1 MKLRVC
7 SSFPFPRPHSIL
19 FTIAPIPSFAS
30 LNTPFATISFHTRPK
45 PDNQRSTTNTGPR
58 TTMKSETAP
67 FSPRSK
73 PDGTTPLQ
81 FSIPTTRSPTIWIIG
96 PSRGLLR
103 RKCRKELGSGNMGSG
118 RASRLA
124 SRLEVVK
131 WSVSLSPRYSSCA
144 DDQIPS
150 SDHERMVR
158 QK

>member
-1 MKLRVC
+1 
-7 SSFPFPRPHSIL
+7 
-19 FTIAPIPSFAS
+19 
-30 LNTPFATISFHTRPK
+30 
-45 PDNQRSTTNTGPR
+45 
-58 TTMKSETAP
+58 
-67 FSPRSK
+67 
-73 PDGTTPLQ
+73 
-81 FSIPTTRSPTIWIIG
+81 
-96 PSRGLLR
+96 
-103 RKCRKELGSGNMGSG
+103 MGSG